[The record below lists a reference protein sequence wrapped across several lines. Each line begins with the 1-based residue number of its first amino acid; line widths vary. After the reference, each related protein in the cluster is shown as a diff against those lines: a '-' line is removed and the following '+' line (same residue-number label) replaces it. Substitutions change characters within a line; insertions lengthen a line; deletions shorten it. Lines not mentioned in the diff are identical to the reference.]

1 MKKIILCACLI
12 LTALFLHAVNSDT
25 KTLEIEAYLPGNY
38 NGGSDPDNPSP
49 YNYLIVRDIY
59 GGNIIGENS
68 ESQKIDIGR
77 GLSLFSD
84 KDFEEV
90 FRVEYVTNNLAPVE
104 ITVEVKPFTQYINET
119 EQTNKKLTTIVRS
132 VAGFSMPGL
141 TEFVRQVEAVPDDYS
156 INWCPE
162 TGQDKPDTSEKG
174 IARGAKLKIDK
185 NDVSYYS
192 SENTTDSSFCGEAS
206 ESENG
211 TNDKFSFSYDIYENL
226 SAWKSHSEWHR
237 TGFFQGHNDTV
248 YKFTKSFQYSDATI
262 DDYISSDGSQMIT
275 NYIDYSIRIP
285 SKEEPKPE
293 LGEDLEYRMY
303 VTVTLSTQQ

>member
-1 MKKIILCACLI
+1 MKKIILCVCLI
-12 LTALFLHAVNSDT
+12 LTVLFLYAVNSDT
-25 KTLEIEAYLPGNY
+25 KTLEIEAYLPDNY
-38 NGGSDPDNPSP
+38 DGGSNPDSPSP
-49 YNYLIVRDIY
+49 YSYLIVRDIY
-59 GGNIIGENS
+59 AGNIVGENS

-90 FRVEYVTNNLAPVE
+90 FRVEYVTNNLAPVT
-104 ITVEVKPFTQYINET
+104 ITVQINPFTQYINET

-141 TEFVRQVEAVPDDYS
+141 TEFVRQVEAVPNEYT
-156 INWCPE
+156 WCPFS
-162 TGQDKPDTSEKG
+162 GPTSPPEG
-174 IARGAKLKIDK
+174 VTRGAKLKIDK
-185 NDVSYYS
+185 NGDSYYS
-192 SENTTDSSFCGEAS
+192 SENTKDSSFCGKTS

-211 TNDKFSFSYDIYENL
+211 TNEKFRFSYELYKNKGTWDHQG
-226 SAWKSHSEWHR
+226 SQWHSEFWHY
-237 TGFFQGHNDTV
+237 DAV
-248 YKFTKSFQYSDATI
+248 YSFEKNFTYESAGK
-262 DDYISSDGSQMIT
+262 DDFISSDGSQMIT

-303 VTVTLSTQQ
+303 VTVTLSMQQ

>member
-1 MKKIILCACLI
+1 MKKIILCVYLI
-12 LTALFLHAVNSDT
+12 LTVLFLYAVNSDT
-25 KTLEIEAYLPGNY
+25 KTLEIEAYLPRNY

-141 TEFVRQVEAVPDDYS
+141 TEFVRQVEAVPNEYTC
-156 INWCPE
+156 CPFS
-162 TGQDKPDTSEKG
+162 GPTSPPEG
-174 IARGAKLKIDK
+174 VTRGAKLKIDK
-185 NDVSYYS
+185 NGDSYYS
-192 SENTTDSSFCGEAS
+192 SENTKDSSFCGKTS
-206 ESENG
+206 ESGNG
-211 TNDKFSFSYDIYENL
+211 TNEKFRFSYELYKNKGNWRFQNNQWHNEFQHDDAVYSFEKNFTYE
-226 SAWKSHSEWHR
+226 SAGK
-237 TGFFQGHNDTV
+237 
-248 YKFTKSFQYSDATI
+248 
-262 DDYISSDGSQMIT
+262 DDFISSDGSQMIT

-285 SKEEPKPE
+285 SSVKKPDPKP
-293 LGEDLEYRMY
+293 GEDLEYRMY